1 MNKLTSTT
9 WTGTANL
16 IKPLSAL
23 VSLAIVLSGCGDGAS
38 IPNAP
43 TPTPTLTSTPTPAP
57 TETYTLSGVV
67 FELTEAGQV
76 PIEGVELYCDSC
88 GSPVGHTF
96 VYTDADGFYS
106 LDWTSN
112 GVHHL
117 LVEKAGFEIFDP
129 TGSLTHGE
137 EMIVATVR
145 GDTRFDIRLARR

>member
-16 IKPLSAL
+16 IQPLSAL

-38 IPNAP
+38 IPIAP

-96 VYTDADGFYS
+96 VYTDANGVYS
-106 LDWTSN
+106 LAWTGN

-137 EMIVATVR
+137 EMIAATVR